1 MAVIQKVGPMPRP
14 PTRASFTQKGEEQ
27 KAEGQEGEAQKAEG
41 ASTSEEKKGK
51 VAKGEEPETLEGM
64 DLSHD
69 TPAPARKKSKKRL
82 EKEKELKKKE
92 EPFLPLSESLQG
104 VWESM
109 RYEYKIL

>member
-1 MAVIQKVGPMPRP
+1 M
-14 PTRASFTQKGEEQ
+14 
-27 KAEGQEGEAQKAEG
+27 
-41 ASTSEEKKGK
+41 
-51 VAKGEEPETLEGM
+51 AKGEEPETLEGM

-109 RYEYKIL
+109 KYDDVKILRIRKKSESLTYFLPDVEITMDSRKVFHSSS